1 MRNNRGV
8 TAVSAV
14 LTIMIL
20 FLLVFLAYE
29 VFYIDL
35 FNLFG
40 RNENA
45 SVLANI
51 TTGQENA
58 LENVEVA
65 SNGSNVTPTTPIT
78 NNNLYRKRDIN

>member
-29 VFYIDL
+29 LFYVDL

-51 TTGQENA
+51 TTGQETA

>member
-14 LTIMIL
+14 LTTMIIIL
-20 FLLVFLAYE
+20 FIFLAYE
-29 VFYIDL
+29 LFYVDL

-40 RNENA
+40 RSENA

-51 TTGQENA
+51 TTGTDTV
-58 LENVEVA
+58 LENVEMA
-65 SNGSNVTPTTPIT
+65 ANGSNVTPTTPIV
-78 NNNLYRKRDIN
+78 NNNLYRK